1 MIHALGF
8 SPNLFSKFIDSNG
21 IPLKN
26 PTSKFI
32 APTEK
37 NQTGIDT
44 PNLLKYA
51 QNFYYCSSWDV
62 IPLEDE
68 DSPGSSLGSAGSN
81 FEKSYFFREIMTSFM
96 EHPKIYSG
104 FTWSLLSDSG
114 WYGVD
119 LKNS

>member
-37 NQTGIDT
+37 N
-44 PNLLKYA
+44 
-51 QNFYYCSSWDV
+51 
-62 IPLEDE
+62 
-68 DSPGSSLGSAGSN
+68 
-81 FEKSYFFREIMTSFM
+81 
-96 EHPKIYSG
+96 
-104 FTWSLLSDSG
+104 
-114 WYGVD
+114 
-119 LKNS
+119 